1 MRLKGGTLAKRGHR
15 DGISTDCPGD
25 IVYDWVLDGMPAAT
39 AMVGLLTIPT
49 TEDDDVTPQDKKD
62 IIDGVWAKL
71 LARPGNTPITAGGR
85 VGAANV
91 NAFRALRRVTALD
104 AKVVALTAAVE
115 ALASATPAGGA
126 DVGGIVDRA
135 VRDRLAT
142 MPLDV
147 EEEAEL

>member
-1 MRLKGGTLAKRGHR
+1 M
-15 DGISTDCPGD
+15 
-25 IVYDWVLDGMPAAT
+25 
-39 AMVGLLTIPT
+39 
-49 TEDDDVTPQDKKD
+49 
-62 IIDGVWAKL
+62 WAKL
-71 LARPGNTPITAGGR
+71 LARPGNTPITAGGH

-115 ALASATPAGGA
+115 ALASAAPAGGT
-126 DVGGIVDRA
+126 DVAGIVDRA

-147 EEEAEL
+147 EEAEL